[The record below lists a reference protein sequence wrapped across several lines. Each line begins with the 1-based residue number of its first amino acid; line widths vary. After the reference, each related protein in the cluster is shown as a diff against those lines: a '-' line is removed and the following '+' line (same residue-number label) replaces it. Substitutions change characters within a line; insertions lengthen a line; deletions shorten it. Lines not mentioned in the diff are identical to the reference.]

1 MNSYTE
7 KNEACQSCEFDDN
20 LRILRETRFFSGLSL
35 EALKVL
41 AYLCTQETFKQ
52 DDYLFSQDDD
62 DGRAFYFVSGT
73 AKLTHRH
80 DSGEMDIRNF
90 EKGDFLGGL
99 ALMGPL
105 HRLFSLKALTDTTCI
120 ILTRDKFTK
129 VMEQFPEQM
138 PKVLKSLIESLRI
151 WEKHFLSDPDK
162 CCETCLYKIGVSL
175 V

>member
-7 KNEACQSCEFDDN
+7 KNEEAQSSEFDDN

-41 AYLCTQETFKQ
+41 AYLCTRETFKQ

-62 DGRAFYFVSGT
+62 DGRAFYFVSGKV
-73 AKLTHRH
+73 KLTHRH

-99 ALMGPL
+99 VLLGHMR
-105 HRLFSLKALTDTTCI
+105 RLFSLKALTDTTCI

-138 PKVLKSLIESLRI
+138 PKVLKSLIDSLRI
-151 WEKHFLSDPDK
+151 WEQHFLSDHEK
-162 CCETCLYKIGVSL
+162 WCETCLYKIGVSL

>member
-7 KNEACQSCEFDDN
+7 KNEECLSCEFDDN

-41 AYLCTQETFKQ
+41 AYLCTRETFKEN
-52 DDYLFSQDDD
+52 DYLFSQDDD
-62 DGRAFYFVSGT
+62 DGRAFYFVSGQ
-73 AKLTHRH
+73 AKLTHSH
-80 DSGEMDIRNF
+80 DSGEMDIRDF
-90 EKGDFLGGL
+90 AKGDFLGGL
-99 ALMGPL
+99 ILMG
-105 HRLFSLKALTDTTCI
+105 HMRRLFSLKALSDTTCI

-151 WEKHFLSDPDK
+151 WEQHFLSDPDK